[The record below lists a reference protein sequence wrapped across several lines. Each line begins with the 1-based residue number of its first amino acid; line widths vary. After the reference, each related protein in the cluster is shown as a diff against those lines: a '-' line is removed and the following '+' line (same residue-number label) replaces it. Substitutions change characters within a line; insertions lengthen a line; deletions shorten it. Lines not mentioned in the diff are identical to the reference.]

1 MNVAAYPL
9 EDTDN
14 VLKFLRTASLSVVNK
29 LEKLEF
35 VQCGLNDIQAGMIVR
50 NIVPKFP
57 NLKNLIHTRNEIK
70 SVQSIVER
78 IIKNDTTALPLKLFH
93 TLDLRG
99 NPIMNVLK
107 KQPEE
112 KKALLCLLE
121 ALGTTICCLGSK
133 NISDCDPN
141 TQYALYVNHAGRYF
155 LEGNSSSTIN
165 NNNNSGYTVVRC
177 HRRSLLP
184 PLSLWPI
191 ILERAYEKSND
202 VFVGEKDATGLNYLL
217 RTGSH

>member
-155 LEGNSSSTIN
+155 LEGNSSTNN
-165 NNNNSGYTVVRC
+165 NNNNSGNTVVPC

-184 PLSLWPI
+184 PLSFWPI

-202 VFVGEKDATGLNYLL
+202 LFVGEKDATGLNYLL

>member
-57 NLKNLIHTRNEIK
+57 NLKNLILTRNEIK

-78 IIKNDTTALPLKLFH
+78 IIRNDTTALPLKLFH
-93 TLDLRG
+93 
-99 NPIMNVLK
+99 P
-107 KQPEE
+107 
-112 KKALLCLLE
+112 
-121 ALGTTICCLGSK
+121 
-133 NISDCDPN
+133 
-141 TQYALYVNHAGRYF
+141 H
-155 LEGNSSSTIN
+155 
-165 NNNNSGYTVVRC
+165 
-177 HRRSLLP
+177 
-184 PLSLWPI
+184 
-191 ILERAYEKSND
+191 
-202 VFVGEKDATGLNYLL
+202 TGLTRKSYYECFKETAGGKEGLVVSSRGPRYYYLL
-217 RTGSH
+217 SRFEEYIRL